1 MSSTIQVRVDDELK
15 NKADELFKKLG
26 TDTTSA
32 IRMFLTQSVMNNGFP
47 FEIKLNQSS
56 VNLYAPL
63 SENEL
68 MQKLEYSMRQA
79 NRGEYRSADSLIEE
93 MKGKYGL

>member
-15 NKADELFKKLG
+15 NKADELLG

-79 NRGEYRSADSLIEE
+79 NRGEYRSADSLIAE